1 VSTKIGDFDSRPVQI
16 STGRT
21 VKRSNDSSSSAS
33 ASGSVAKGDTQITDS
48 AKNLA
53 ELEQTVQAMP
63 AVDAARVTDVS
74 NRLANGSY
82 EINAER
88 IADKLLRSDQE
99 LGRLE

>member
-1 VSTKIGDFDSRPVQI
+1 VSTKIGDFDSRPVQV
-16 STGRT
+16 STGRA
-21 VKRSNDSSSSAS
+21 VKRSGDSGSSATS
-33 ASGSVAKGDTQITDS
+33 SDSVAKGDTQITQS
-48 AKNLA
+48 AKALA
-53 ELEQTVQAMP
+53 ELEQTLQALP
-63 AVDAARVTDVS
+63 AVNDARVSDVS